1 MMMLAEMP
9 SERPSVSFSITRR
22 GAVAL
27 AGALACVVLAGCPDR
42 AQIRTARSSGYM
54 TDFAK
59 VYSEALAVLTDL
71 YPTLT
76 ENASAG
82 VIRTAWHHVPISSD
96 NNDSAAPTQNATA
109 TGGTGA
115 IGNTTSA
122 TGHKTYFCRFDVYVV
137 GGKPWRVRIDGYAS
151 EWDAGAVPAPLKGAA
166 IPSWL
171 KGRVDAL
178 YVAIY
183 KRLKGYAV
191 KLEEDTAAPPEPDEP
206 LEDLATFGPIP
217 EDAAEA
223 VRAVRR
229 AAAKRDFAGLR
240 KLLADDLVW
249 SFGGEPSAD
258 EAIVLWQADGT
269 QLEAMVKVLDA
280 GCRIDDPKQQVTCP
294 PAYTETPGYLGH
306 RAGFEK
312 RGKAWKLTFFVS
324 GD

>member
-1 MMMLAEMP
+1 MMMLAEML
-9 SERPSVSFSITRR
+9 SEGPSVLRSITRR

-27 AGALACVVLAGCPDR
+27 AGALACVVLAGCPNR
-42 AQIRTARSSGYM
+42 AEIRNARSSGYM

-59 VYSEALAVLTDL
+59 VYSEALSVLTDL

-76 ENASAG
+76 ENAAAG

-96 NNDSAAPTQNATA
+96 NSDSATQTNANTA

-115 IGNTTSA
+115 LGNTASA
-122 TGHKTYFCRFDVYVV
+122 TGRKTYFVRFDVYVV
-137 GGKPWRVRIDGYAS
+137 GGKPWRVRVDGYAS

-191 KLEEDTAAPPEPDEP
+191 PLEDEVAAPVEPEAP
-206 LEDLATFGPIP
+206 LEDLAGFGPIP

-229 AAAKRDFAGLR
+229 AAAKRDVAALR
-240 KLLADDLVW
+240 TLIADDITW
-249 SFGGEPSAD
+249 SFGAAPGAD
-258 EAIVLWQADGT
+258 GAIAMWQADGT
-269 QLEAMVKVLDA
+269 QLEAMVKVLDG
-280 GCRIDDPKQQVTCP
+280 GCRLDEAGAQVTCP
-294 PAYTETPGYLGH
+294 PAYTESPGYLGH

-312 RGKAWKLTFFVS
+312 RGQAWKLTFFVS